1 MARKGLNDRPVN
13 SDTYK
18 YKMRTIFAW
27 VPAWNPAG
35 SGLFRNLQTAAHQ
48 RTHVTLPI
56 KSPYSPMEAL
66 SVEEVPGGA
75 QWQYEPK
82 SDGFRCLVFRDET
95 VVNSNRS
102 PAGPDAL
109 FP

>member
-1 MARKGLNDRPVN
+1 
-13 SDTYK
+13 
-18 YKMRTIFAW
+18 
-27 VPAWNPAG
+27 
-35 SGLFRNLQTAAHQ
+35 
-48 RTHVTLPI
+48 
-56 KSPYSPMEAL
+56 MEAL